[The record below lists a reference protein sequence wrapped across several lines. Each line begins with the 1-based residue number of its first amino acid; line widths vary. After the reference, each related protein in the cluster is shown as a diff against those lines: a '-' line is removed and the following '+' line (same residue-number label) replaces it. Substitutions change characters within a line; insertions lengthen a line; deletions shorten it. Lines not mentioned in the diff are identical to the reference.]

1 MTYLMIIAGIALLI
15 LGRKL
20 FWLFVGVV
28 GFLFGMT
35 IAPQLLPGLSQP
47 VILTIALVFAV
58 LGALLAVMVQ
68 KVAVGI
74 AGFIAGIYLTY
85 SLIGLLGLSL
95 GSLIWVVT
103 VVGGVLGA
111 LLASSMFDWA
121 IILLSSASGAVM
133 ITDNLNLPQ
142 PLGLALLIGLF
153 VVGVIIQG
161 NLRSK
166 D

>member
-1 MTYLMIIAGIALLI
+1 
-15 LGRKL
+15 
-20 FWLFVGVV
+20 
-28 GFLFGMT
+28 
-35 IAPQLLPGLSQP
+35 
-47 VILTIALVFAV
+47 
-58 LGALLAVMVQ
+58 
-68 KVAVGI
+68 
-74 AGFIAGIYLTY
+74 
-85 SLIGLLGLSL
+85 LLGLSL

>member
-1 MTYLMIIAGIALLI
+1 
-15 LGRKL
+15 
-20 FWLFVGVV
+20 
-28 GFLFGMT
+28 
-35 IAPQLLPGLSQP
+35 
-47 VILTIALVFAV
+47 
-58 LGALLAVMVQ
+58 
-68 KVAVGI
+68 
-74 AGFIAGIYLTY
+74 
-85 SLIGLLGLSL
+85 
-95 GSLIWVVT
+95 
-103 VVGGVLGA
+103 

-133 ITDNLNLPQ
+133 ITDNLKLPQ